1 MVTIVLLSFIF
12 FYRFIYKYISN
23 IYICF
28 SVGLSVFVR
37 VCVNHL
43 KGVCLIFLFVFA
55 IFFLGFF
62 LFNYKNWIGVDSF
75 NKDIKKNANLL
86 HVSSLETY
94 KEQCNSNINTEIK
107 GETQEK
113 ARIVRRDPYEM
124 TRLLKKKKEILF
136 K

>member
-1 MVTIVLLSFIF
+1 MLFC
-12 FYRFIYKYISN
+12 R
-23 IYICF
+23 
-28 SVGLSVFVR
+28 FVR
-37 VCVNHL
+37 VCES
-43 KGVCLIFLFVFA
+43 VCKSFERSVFDFFICFCNIFSR
-55 IFFLGFF
+55 FF